1 VAGPLEINVTTK
13 FVATLVIR
21 SWLRVDANIDNRGT
35 GLDPIC
41 LNHFGPSNRCNDD
54 VSPPAMTR
62 KVVGARM
69 AGGHSSVH
77 RLEQVCDR
85 HADDIGATKNH
96 NFFAG
101 DLDIGTLQ

>member
-1 VAGPLEINVTTK
+1 MMCPI
-13 FVATLVIR
+13 
-21 SWLRVDANIDNRGT
+21 
-35 GLDPIC
+35 GLDVGAHLHPKGTATHTRTH
-41 LNHFGPSNRCNDD
+41 HFGPSNRCNDD